1 MKKVCKLLLMKA
13 DLFSEVFIDLFEE
26 KKIFLDPSLTSFDVV
41 KLFRRGGVCLPA
53 RSIERISKKV
63 TGIGLDE
70 LLILYRKGPL
80 S

>member
-1 MKKVCKLLLMKA
+1 MKKVCKLLLMKG

-53 RSIERISKKV
+53 RRISKKV